1 MKGYCVLDVYKRQGL
16 NGPIE
21 DYARFCQMI
30 LNGGT
35 FNGHRILGRKTIELM
50 SQNQIP
56 EGADVPQYSLF
67 GLGFEI
73 SPGNRIFANSKI
85 LMPPMVSE
93 GSLFWL
99 GWLGTYFLI
108 DPKEDLI
115 ILLFMNHR
123 IEDLFDLWSRY
134 VNTVYQSLE

>member
-1 MKGYCVLDVYKRQGL
+1 
-16 NGPIE
+16 
-21 DYARFCQMI
+21 
-30 LNGGT
+30 
-35 FNGHRILGRKTIELM
+35 
-50 SQNQIP
+50 
-56 EGADVPQYSLF
+56 
-67 GLGFEI
+67 
-73 SPGNRIFANSKI
+73 
-85 LMPPMVSE
+85 MVSE

>member
-1 MKGYCVLDVYKRQGL
+1 
-16 NGPIE
+16 
-21 DYARFCQMI
+21 MI

-67 GLGFEI
+67 GLGFGI
-73 SPGNRIFANSKI
+73 TPGNRIFANSKI